1 MTPKHSLAVDP
12 YLLHS
17 LDLLDRISAG
27 LDPNPQEEHVRLR
40 ALLDQGEAIVGRG
53 RDWELSSYALVAWI
67 DEMLVE
73 ASWSHREWWSN
84 NVMERELFNTREC
97 AERFFVNAKEAS
109 TLPQRD
115 ALEVHY
121 ICVLLGFRGIYAEPS
136 IAAMVSESIGIPAD
150 LSVWAKQVSMSLRL
164 GQGRPALA
172 GPAREIRG
180 APPLPAKNRVVWPW
194 LFAAILA
201 AWNVIYFVLF
211 LSRWS

>member
-17 LDLLDRISAG
+17 LDLLDRIASG
-27 LDPNPQEEHVRLR
+27 LEPNPHEERIRLR

-73 ASWSHREWWSN
+73 ASWAHREWWSN

-109 TLPQRD
+109 TMSQRD

-121 ICVLLGFRGIYAEPS
+121 ICVILGFRGIYSEPS
-136 IAAMVSESIGIPAD
+136 IAAMVSESIGLPSD
-150 LSVWAKQVSMSLRL
+150 MNVWAKQVSMSIRL
-164 GQGRPALA
+164 GQGRPVLK
-172 GPAREIRG
+172 GPVREIKG

-194 LFAAILA
+194 LFASVLA
-201 AWNVIYFVLF
+201 AWNVLYLMLH
-211 LSRWS
+211 LSR